1 MINNIILKQNHPH
14 YQEGIHFENPQLK
27 HLTKKDISELIQHLT
42 TIETEFPDDNFVRTF
57 KKHDY
62 HYSTFML
69 SSDFD
74 YELTKQNILNP
85 TDDKLKDLFAY
96 LSNLFF
102 TPDDS
107 QYESLILSN
116 IVDAVREQFTYTQLV
131 ELLEHLAY
139 PELIG
144 FDGIT
149 VHYIYTLI
157 LRKSPFGVHAS
168 VQASNGDGIDF
179 SETFPIRT
187 IDCPKTIE
195 DIKTITELKEFVK
208 NLDDSEINPR
218 LTIDFIYPRLE
229 D

>member
-1 MINNIILKQNHPH
+1 MK
-14 YQEGIHFENPQLK
+14 Y
-27 HLTKKDISELIQHLT
+27 LTKKDISEIIQQLIDL
-42 TIETEFPDDNFVRTF
+42 ETEFPNDNFIRTF
-57 KKHDY
+57 KKDDY
-62 HYSTFML
+62 HYSTFIL
-69 SSDFD
+69 SSGFD
-74 YELTKQNILNP
+74 YELTKQDILNP

-116 IVDAVREQFTYTQLV
+116 IVDAVRERFTYTQLV

-187 IDCPKTIE
+187 LDYPKTID

-208 NLDDSEINPR
+208 NLDDSDIEPR
-218 LTIDFIYPRLE
+218 LTMDFIYPRLE

>member
-1 MINNIILKQNHPH
+1 MINQIILKQNHHH
-14 YQEGIHFENPQLK
+14 YQEGIHFENPKLK
-27 HLTKKDISELIQHLT
+27 YLTKENISELIQERITL
-42 TIETEFPDDNFVRTF
+42 ETEFPDDNFVRTF
-57 KKHDY
+57 KKNDY

-74 YELTKQNILNP
+74 YELTKQDILNP
-85 TDDKLKDLFAY
+85 TDNKLKDLFAY
-96 LSNLFF
+96 LSNLLF

-116 IVDAVREQFTYTQLV
+116 IVDAIRERFTYTQLV

-179 SETFPIRT
+179 YETFPIKT
-187 IDCPKTIE
+187 LDCPKTIE
-195 DIKTITELKEFVK
+195 DIKTITEIKEFVK
-208 NLDDSEINPR
+208 NLDDSEIEPR
-218 LTIDFIYPRLE
+218 LTMGFIYPKLE

>member
-1 MINNIILKQNHPH
+1 MINQIILKQNHPH

-27 HLTKKDISELIQHLT
+27 YLTKKDISELIQHLT
-42 TIETEFPDDNFVRTF
+42 TIKTEFPDDDFVRIF

-62 HYSTFML
+62 HYSNFML
-69 SSDFD
+69 SSDFN
-74 YELTKQNILNP
+74 YELMKQDILNP

-102 TPDDS
+102 TPDEC
-107 QYESLILSN
+107 QYESLTLST
-116 IVDAVREQFTYTQLV
+116 IRETVEDRLTYNQLV

-157 LRKSPFGVHAS
+157 LQKSPFGVHAS
-168 VQASNGDGIDF
+168 VQASNGDGIGF
-179 SETFPIRT
+179 
-187 IDCPKTIE
+187 
-195 DIKTITELKEFVK
+195 
-208 NLDDSEINPR
+208 
-218 LTIDFIYPRLE
+218 Y
-229 D
+229 